1 MFVAPDAPAALE
13 AMKAGRY
20 LEAGQLFERS
30 AIAAHQA
37 GDLLSKK
44 MSALLSVKA
53 YSKGGDA
60 ANAVRFASVT
70 FDVLLAAGLA
80 VDATS
85 FAKKALEDIRLYDL
99 TVAADQFSAYVGKV
113 VGPKWHD
120 PAAPQ
125 LPAFCSSCGGA
136 VKPAEVVRPT
146 PSTVPCRFCGVSLAR

>member
-1 MFVAPDAPAALE
+1 MFIAPETPAALE
-13 AMKAGRY
+13 AMQAGRY
-20 LEAGQLFERS
+20 VEAAQLFERA

-44 MSALLSVKA
+44 MSATLSVKA

-60 ANAVRFASVT
+60 ANAVRFASAT

-85 FAKKALEDIRLYDL
+85 FAKKVLADIRLYDQN
-99 TVAADQFSAYVGKV
+99 VAADELSAYVGKV
-113 VGPKWHD
+113 LGAKWHD

-125 LPAFCSSCGGA
+125 LPGFCSSCGGV

-146 PSTVPCRFCGVSLAR
+146 PSTVACRFCGASLAR